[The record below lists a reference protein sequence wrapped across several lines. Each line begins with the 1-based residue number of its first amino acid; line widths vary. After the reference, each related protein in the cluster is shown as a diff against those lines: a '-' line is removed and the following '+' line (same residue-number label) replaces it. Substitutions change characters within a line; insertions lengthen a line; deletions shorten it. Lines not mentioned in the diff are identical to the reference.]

1 MNLKNGTPRTRQT
14 AVGYEESLVYVF
26 LILYCSVRDINTTH
40 STVLPK
46 SHKAP
51 DSYINVTVAFGHGDG
66 LIPLD
71 DVDTIHNKLTLN
83 NIAQRAEAYKPK
95 PRTTYKMLQEYILEK
110 YSFKVH
116 TAYIAE
122 VKRSLGLQMYD
133 APNAVETLKQP
144 RKHPTPIQIDAIKNA
159 LTYFEVI

>member
-1 MNLKNGTPRTRQT
+1 MLYFSFIPQ
-14 AVGYEESLVYVF
+14 LVIRITV
-26 LILYCSVRDINTTH
+26 

-46 SHKAP
+46 THKAP

-66 LIPLD
+66 MIPLD
-71 DVDTIHNKLTLN
+71 DIDTIHNKLTLN

-95 PRTTYKMLQEYILEK
+95 PLSTYKMLQEYILEK

-122 VKRSLGLQMYD
+122 VKRGLGLHMYD

-144 RKHPTPIQIDAIKNA
+144 RKHPTPIQVDAIKDA
-159 LTYFEVI
+159 LTHFNII

>member
-1 MNLKNGTPRTRQT
+1 VVKVAYL
-14 AVGYEESLVYVF
+14 LF
-26 LILYCSVRDINTTH
+26 LPQRVIRITV

-46 SHKAP
+46 THKAP

-66 LIPLD
+66 MIPLNNID
-71 DVDTIHNKLTLN
+71 AIHNKLTLN

-122 VKRSLGLQMYD
+122 VKRGLGLQMYD
-133 APNAVETLKQP
+133 APNAVKTLKQP
-144 RKHPTPIQIDAIKNA
+144 RKHPTPIQVDAIKEA
-159 LTYFEVI
+159 LTYFEVIQN

>member
-1 MNLKNGTPRTRQT
+1 M
-14 AVGYEESLVYVF
+14 
-26 LILYCSVRDINTTH
+26 
-40 STVLPK
+40 
-46 SHKAP
+46 
-51 DSYINVTVAFGHGDG
+51 
-66 LIPLD
+66 IPLD

-133 APNAVETLKQP
+133 APNAVKTLKKP
-144 RKHPTPIQIDAIKNA
+144 RKHPTPIQVDAIKEA
-159 LTYFEVI
+159 LTYFEVIQN

>member
-1 MNLKNGTPRTRQT
+1 M
-14 AVGYEESLVYVF
+14 F